1 MNKWLFLILL
11 CLTACSK
18 DKAPT
23 KLYIS
28 DMSSLSS
35 FEQNQIKEAIILLN
49 EGAGVDYFG
58 FSGNRPIILK
68 SVNLDGTDSGYS
80 KPQTFVCEIF
90 IDSNSDL
97 IRSDP
102 ELLQYIFIHELGH
115 CFGLPYSSD
124 PTSVM
129 YPTFN
134 GVWDMATKDKLKIFS
149 KELYNLSK

>member
-1 MNKWLFLILL
+1 MTKWLFLILFF
-11 CLTACSK
+11 LTACSK

-23 KLYIS
+23 KLYLS
-28 DMSSLSS
+28 DMSSLSN
-35 FEQNQIKEAIILLN
+35 FEQNQIKEAITLLN
-49 EGAGVDYFG
+49 EGAGIDYFG
-58 FSGNRPIILK
+58 FSGNRSLILK

-97 IRSDP
+97 IRADP
-102 ELLQYIFIHELGH
+102 ELLQYVFIHELGH

-124 PTSVM
+124 PNSVM

-134 GVWDMATKDKLKIFS
+134 GIWDNNTKLKLKNFS
-149 KELYNLSK
+149 KELYQLSK